1 MTEPR
6 FARLPE
12 QVRLEDTV
20 TSEDEPILEPAMV
33 LVEDGW
39 FVRNAG
45 G

>member
-1 MTEPR
+1 MAQPR
-6 FARLPE
+6 FTHLPE
-12 QVRLEDTV
+12 PVRLEDTV
-20 TSEDEPILEPAMV
+20 TSEDEPISEPVMV